1 MKKFRKF
8 EDIINNKNL
17 LFDIKNDLIFRNV
30 FLNKCSLNYVCKLLY
45 YLLGYD
51 LNDLKNNLKIV
62 NNEHP
67 SNSVFNNINRSDVIY
82 EYKDIYIIFEM
93 NSSNMKHHI
102 NKNYYYLFKQHSSR
116 LNNKNNYNKKT
127 ILINIDDYDVNKRNE
142 IVYTSKILDTKYYA
156 NIYNLINIIHIN
168 IDSLRNKM
176 YNNIELNDLERLLI
190 IFIEQD
196 RRNLVNKNV
205 EKEVIDIMD
214 YIARMD
220 FREGD
225 PVTYNREEELKIL
238 EEMALEDARK
248 AKEDVRKA
256 KEDARKAKE
265 DARKAKEDARK
276 AKEVARKA
284 KEEKQQVANEKQQ
297 VASEKKQLE
306 EEKIEFAKALK
317 AEGYPM
323 NKILKLTKLPKSKIM
338 ML

>member
-30 FLNKCSLNYVCKLLY
+30 FLNKCSLNYVCKLLH

-93 NSSNMKHHI
+93 NSNNMKHHI

-323 NKILKLTKLPKSKIM
+323 NKILKLTKLSKSKIM

>member
-93 NSSNMKHHI
+93 NSNNMKHHI

-168 IDSLRNKM
+168 LDSLRNKT

-196 RRNLVNKNV
+196 RCNLINKNV

-256 KEDARKAKE
+256 KEDARRAKE
-265 DARKAKEDARK
+265 D
-276 AKEVARKA
+276 VRKA
-284 KEEKQQVANEKQQ
+284 KEEKQQVASEKQQ
-297 VASEKKQLE
+297 VASEKQQVE

-323 NKILKLTKLPKSKIM
+323 NKILKLTKLSKNKIM

>member
-1 MKKFRKF
+1 
-8 EDIINNKNL
+8 
-17 LFDIKNDLIFRNV
+17 
-30 FLNKCSLNYVCKLLY
+30 
-45 YLLGYD
+45 
-51 LNDLKNNLKIV
+51 
-62 NNEHP
+62 
-67 SNSVFNNINRSDVIY
+67 
-82 EYKDIYIIFEM
+82 
-93 NSSNMKHHI
+93 MKHHI

-168 IDSLRNKM
+168 LDSLRNKM

-248 AKEDVRKA
+248 AKED
-256 KEDARKAKE
+256 ARKAKE
-265 DARKAKEDARK
+265 DAR
-276 AKEVARKA
+276 
-284 KEEKQQVANEKQQ
+284 
-297 VASEKKQLE
+297 S
-306 EEKIEFAKALK
+306 
-317 AEGYPM
+317 
-323 NKILKLTKLPKSKIM
+323 
-338 ML
+338 

>member
-30 FLNKCSLNYVCKLLY
+30 FLNKCSLNYVCKLLH

-67 SNSVFNNINRSDVIY
+67 SNSVFNNLNRSDVIY

-93 NSSNMKHHI
+93 NSNNMKHHI

-168 IDSLRNKM
+168 LDSLRNKI

-205 EKEVIDIMD
+205 EEEVIDIMD

-248 AKEDVRKA
+248 AAKKVQEADAKVQEISA
-256 KEDARKAKE
+256 KE
-265 DARKAKEDARK
+265 
-276 AKEVARKA
+276 
-284 KEEKQQVANEKQQ
+284 QQVANEKQQ
-297 VASEKKQLE
+297 VANEKEQVASEKQQLQV
-306 EEKIEFAKALK
+306 KKNNLK
-317 AEGYPM
+317 
-323 NKILKLTKLPKSKIM
+323 KKK
-338 ML
+338 

>member
-45 YLLGYD
+45 YLLGFD

-93 NSSNMKHHI
+93 NSNNMKHHI

-142 IVYTSKILDTKYYA
+142 IVYTSKILDTKYYT

-168 IDSLRNKM
+168 LDSLRNKI

-248 AKEDVRKA
+248 AKEDARRA

-265 DARKAKEDARK
+265 DVRKAAKKVQEADAK
-276 AKEVARKA
+276 VEEADAKVQEISAKE
-284 KEEKQQVANEKQQ
+284 QQVANEKQQ
-297 VASEKKQLE
+297 VANEKEQVASEKQQLQV
-306 EEKIEFAKALK
+306 KKNNLK
-317 AEGYPM
+317 
-323 NKILKLTKLPKSKIM
+323 KKK
-338 ML
+338 

>member
-93 NSSNMKHHI
+93 NSNNMKHHI

-168 IDSLRNKM
+168 IDSLRNKI

-238 EEMALEDARK
+238 EEMALED
-248 AKEDVRKA
+248 VRKSEEKVRWATKKVQEADA
-256 KEDARKAKE
+256 KVQEADAKVQEADAKVQ
-265 DARKAKEDARK
+265 
-276 AKEVARKA
+276 EVSA
-284 KEEKQQVANEKQQ
+284 KEEQVDAK
-297 VASEKKQLE
+297 VKKFE

-323 NKILKLTKLPKSKIM
+323 NKIIKLTKLSKSKIM

>member
-93 NSSNMKHHI
+93 NSNNMKHHI

-168 IDSLRNKM
+168 LDSLRNKM

-238 EEMALEDARK
+238 EEMALEDVRR

-256 KEDARKAKE
+256 KEDARKAAKKVQE
-265 DARKAKEDARK
+265 ADAKTREADAKVQEISAKE
-276 AKEVARKA
+276 
-284 KEEKQQVANEKQQ
+284 QQ

-323 NKILKLTKLPKSKIM
+323 NKILKLTKLSKSKIM

>member
-30 FLNKCSLNYVCKLLY
+30 FLNKCSLNYICKLLH

-93 NSSNMKHHI
+93 NSNNMKHHI

-196 RRNLVNKNV
+196 RCNLINKNV

-238 EEMALEDARK
+238 EEMALEDA
-248 AKEDVRKA
+248 RKA

>member
-1 MKKFRKF
+1 MKKFRMF

-30 FLNKCSLNYVCKLLY
+30 FLNKYSLNYVCKLLY

-93 NSSNMKHHI
+93 NSNNMKHHI

-168 IDSLRNKM
+168 IDSLRNKI

-238 EEMALEDARK
+238 EEMALEDVRK
-248 AKEDVRKA
+248 SEEKVRWATKKVQEADAKVQEVSAKE
-256 KEDARKAKE
+256 
-265 DARKAKEDARK
+265 
-276 AKEVARKA
+276 
-284 KEEKQQVANEKQQ
+284 QQVDAK
-297 VASEKKQLE
+297 VKKFE

-323 NKILKLTKLPKSKIM
+323 NKIFKLTKLPKSKIM

>member
-30 FLNKCSLNYVCKLLY
+30 FLNKCSLNYVCKLLH

-93 NSSNMKHHI
+93 NSNNMKHHI

-142 IVYTSKILDTKYYA
+142 IVYTSKILDTKYYV

-238 EEMALEDARK
+238 EEMALED
-248 AKEDVRKA
+248 VRKSEEKVRWATKKVQEADA
-256 KEDARKAKE
+256 KVQ
-265 DARKAKEDARK
+265 
-276 AKEVARKA
+276 EVSA
-284 KEEKQQVANEKQQ
+284 KEEQVDAK
-297 VASEKKQLE
+297 VKKFE

-323 NKILKLTKLPKSKIM
+323 NKIFKLTKLPKSKIM

>member
-1 MKKFRKF
+1 MNNFKSF

-30 FLNKCSLNYVCKLLY
+30 FLNKCSLNYVCKLLH

-67 SNSVFNNINRSDVIY
+67 SNSAFSSINRSDVIY

-93 NSSNMKHHI
+93 NSNNMKHHI

-168 IDSLRNKM
+168 LDSLRNKM

-248 AKEDVRKA
+248 AKEDVRRA
-256 KEDARKAKE
+256 KEDVRKAKE
-265 DARKAKEDARK
+265 DVRKAT
-276 AKEVARKA
+276 
-284 KEEKQQVANEKQQ
+284 EEKQQVANEK
-297 VASEKKQLE
+297 KQLE
-306 EEKIEFAKALK
+306 KEKIEFAKALK

-323 NKILKLTKLPKSKIM
+323 NKILKLTKLSKSKIM

>member
-93 NSSNMKHHI
+93 NSNNMKHHI

-168 IDSLRNKM
+168 LDSLRNKM

-248 AKEDVRKA
+248 AAKKVQEADAKVEEADAKVQEISA
-256 KEDARKAKE
+256 KE
-265 DARKAKEDARK
+265 
-276 AKEVARKA
+276 
-284 KEEKQQVANEKQQ
+284 QQVANEKQQ

-323 NKILKLTKLPKSKIM
+323 NKILKLTKLSKSKIM

>member
-93 NSSNMKHHI
+93 NSNNMKHHI

-168 IDSLRNKM
+168 LDSLRNKT

-196 RRNLVNKNV
+196 RCNLINKNV

-256 KEDARKAKE
+256 AKKVQEADAKVEEADAKVQEISAKE
-265 DARKAKEDARK
+265 
-276 AKEVARKA
+276 
-284 KEEKQQVANEKQQ
+284 QQVANEKQQ

>member
-30 FLNKCSLNYVCKLLY
+30 FLNKCSLNYVCKLLH

-93 NSSNMKHHI
+93 NSNNMKHHI

-168 IDSLRNKM
+168 LDSLRNKM

-196 RRNLVNKNV
+196 RCNLINKNV

-248 AKEDVRKA
+248 AKEDARRAKEDVRKA
-256 KEDARKAKE
+256 KEDVRKAKE
-265 DARKAKEDARK
+265 EKQQ
-276 AKEVARKA
+276 VAN
-284 KEEKQQVANEKQQ
+284 EKQQVANEKQQ

-323 NKILKLTKLPKSKIM
+323 NKILKLTKLSKNKIM

>member
-93 NSSNMKHHI
+93 NSNNMKHHI

-168 IDSLRNKM
+168 LDSLRNKT

-196 RRNLVNKNV
+196 RCNLINKNV

-256 KEDARKAKE
+256 AKKVQEADAKVEEADAKVQEISAKE
-265 DARKAKEDARK
+265 
-276 AKEVARKA
+276 
-284 KEEKQQVANEKQQ
+284 QQVANEKQQ

-323 NKILKLTKLPKSKIM
+323 NKILKLTKLSKSKIM

>member
-93 NSSNMKHHI
+93 NSNNMKHHI

-156 NIYNLINIIHIN
+156 NVYNLINIIHIN
-168 IDSLRNKM
+168 LDSLRNKM

-248 AKEDVRKA
+248 AKEDARRA

-265 DARKAKEDARK
+265 D
-276 AKEVARKA
+276 VRKA

-323 NKILKLTKLPKSKIM
+323 NKILKLTKLSKSKIM

>member
-93 NSSNMKHHI
+93 NSNNMKHHI

-127 ILINIDDYDVNKRNE
+127 ILINIDDYDVNERNE
-142 IVYTSKILDTKYYA
+142 IVYTSKLLDTKYYT
-156 NIYNLINIIHIN
+156 NIYNLINNIHIN
-168 IDSLRNKM
+168 LDSLRNKM

-256 KEDARKAKE
+256 KEDARRAKE
-265 DARKAKEDARK
+265 D
-276 AKEVARKA
+276 VRKA
-284 KEEKQQVANEKQQ
+284 KEEKQQVASEKQQ
-297 VASEKKQLE
+297 VASEKQQVE

-323 NKILKLTKLPKSKIM
+323 NKILKLTKLSKNKIM

>member
-93 NSSNMKHHI
+93 NSNNMKHHI

-168 IDSLRNKM
+168 IDSLRNKI

-238 EEMALEDARK
+238 EEMALEDVRK
-248 AKEDVRKA
+248 SEEKVRWATKKVQEADAKVQEVSAKE
-256 KEDARKAKE
+256 
-265 DARKAKEDARK
+265 
-276 AKEVARKA
+276 
-284 KEEKQQVANEKQQ
+284 QQVDAK
-297 VASEKKQLE
+297 VKKFE

-323 NKILKLTKLPKSKIM
+323 NKIIKLTKLPKSKIM

>member
-45 YLLGYD
+45 YLLGFD

-93 NSSNMKHHI
+93 NSNNMKHHI

-168 IDSLRNKM
+168 LDSLRNKT

-196 RRNLVNKNV
+196 RCNLINKNV

-256 KEDARKAKE
+256 AKKVQEADAKVQEISAKE
-265 DARKAKEDARK
+265 
-276 AKEVARKA
+276 
-284 KEEKQQVANEKQQ
+284 QQVANEKQQ